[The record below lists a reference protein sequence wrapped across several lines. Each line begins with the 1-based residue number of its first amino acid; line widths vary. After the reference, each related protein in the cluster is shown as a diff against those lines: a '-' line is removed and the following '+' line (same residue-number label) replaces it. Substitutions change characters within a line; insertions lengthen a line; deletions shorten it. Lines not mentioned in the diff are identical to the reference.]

1 MREIYRCYQTR
12 VLRKLDFMNRGGRS
26 NSSAKSPLEAF
37 PGRDYFPD
45 GPLPVD
51 LPVRAVETPP
61 RTEPSPRLLVRAG
74 SDRAAPIDVTH
85 AVVSA
90 VAYELWKVRGGDP
103 GENWAEAERQVLGW
117 SRTRL

>member
-1 MREIYRCYQTR
+1 
-12 VLRKLDFMNRGGRS
+12 MNRGGRA
-26 NSSAKSPLEAF
+26 NSSSKTPLGAY
-37 PGRDYFPD
+37 PRRDYFPD

-74 SDRAAPIDVTH
+74 SDRAVPIDVTH

-103 GENWAEAERQVLGW
+103 GENWTEAERQVLGW
-117 SRTRL
+117 SRTIPRARPSPPSRR